1 VPEAEPVPEPE
12 QAPRA
17 ETTTLGPRPRA
28 SSDEDIWEEADREP
42 EPRVRPPR
50 QTAPGELPERRV
62 VVIDDAGDI
71 DPFPGGA
78 GASRGGDRPGDE
90 DEIGA
95 TLHDDEG
102 RKRRWRLFRKD
113 EG

>member
-1 VPEAEPVPEPE
+1 
-12 QAPRA
+12 
-17 ETTTLGPRPRA
+17 
-28 SSDEDIWEEADREP
+28 
-42 EPRVRPPR
+42 
-50 QTAPGELPERRV
+50 V
-62 VVIDDAGDI
+62 VVIDDAGGI
-71 DPFPGGA
+71 DPYPGGA
-78 GASRGGDRPGDE
+78 GASPAGDRPGDE